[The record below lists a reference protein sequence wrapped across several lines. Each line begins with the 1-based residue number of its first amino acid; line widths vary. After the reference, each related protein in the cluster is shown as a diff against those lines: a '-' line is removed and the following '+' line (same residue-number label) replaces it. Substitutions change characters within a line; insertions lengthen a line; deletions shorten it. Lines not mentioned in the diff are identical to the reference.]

1 MKAGVNDEL
10 KAMKS
15 INLDPLLLESWVV
28 GRREERTCRPHLWKS
43 PANDFSEEEV
53 VGSRVSLPSIHSM
66 MEWDVSW
73 MVWMKVSRSVMV

>member
-28 GRREERTCRPHLWKS
+28 GRREERTWRLHLWKS

-53 VGSRVSLPSIHSM
+53 VGSSVSLLSIHSM
-66 MEWDVSW
+66 ME
-73 MVWMKVSRSVMV
+73 

>member
-15 INLDPLLLESWVV
+15 INLDPLLLESWAV
-28 GRREERTCRPHLWKS
+28 GRREERTCRPHLWIS

-53 VGSRVSLPSIHSM
+53 VGSKVSLPSIQSM
-66 MEWDVSW
+66 IEWDVSW
-73 MVWMKVSRSVMV
+73 MVWMNVSRSVMV

>member
-28 GRREERTCRPHLWKS
+28 GRREEKTCRLHLWKI
-43 PANDFSEEEV
+43 PANDFSEEEL
-53 VGSRVSLPSIHSM
+53 VGSSVSLLPIHSM
-66 MEWDVSW
+66 ME
-73 MVWMKVSRSVMV
+73 